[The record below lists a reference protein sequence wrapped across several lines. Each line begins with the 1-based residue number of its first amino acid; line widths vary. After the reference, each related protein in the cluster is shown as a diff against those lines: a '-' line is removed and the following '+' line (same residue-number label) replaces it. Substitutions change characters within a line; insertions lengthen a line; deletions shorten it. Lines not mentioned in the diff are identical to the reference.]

1 MSGMSGA
8 ARFGQGGGT
17 RLPASC
23 PLLLFLALALALG
36 GCMVGPDYRQ
46 PQVEVM
52 NKYRFD
58 DETSRDIAGNMWWE
72 QFRDPVMNDLIRVAL
87 DENKDIRVA
96 AARIEEF
103 QGRFGAT
110 RSALFPQLSGD
121 GSAERLRSPP
131 ITLGI
136 PSASGL
142 DSVRNVYQIAIN
154 ANWELDIWGRIRR
167 LTEAARAQLFASEAV
182 RRATILTLVSSVASS
197 YINLLILDR
206 QLEIALATA
215 AGRAETLKVF
225 ELRYEGGI
233 ISQLELAQM
242 QSQFETAASAIPP
255 LEASIGQQ
263 ENAISV
269 LLGRNPGP
277 IRRGR
282 ALAQLE
288 LPRVAAGLPAEL
300 LARRPDISE
309 AEQNI
314 VAANAQIGAARALYF
329 PKISL
334 TGMLGVASTQL
345 SNMFIGPAHLAAFG
359 VLTSVPIFTAGGIAG
374 QVKQAEARR
383 EQALFNY
390 QRVILI
396 AFREVEDALVALQKA
411 REQLDVVNRRVTAS
425 RTYLEMGQLRYEEG
439 YISFIEVLD
448 AQRTLFE
455 AETTQAEV
463 QGRVFNSLVNLYKAL
478 GGGWVVEAEDMALG
492 EARRMPASRLPVG
505 AMEEDIAT
513 PPRPL
518 SQPLSRPISAPSPRP
533 DVEPG
538 TAFPPIPPETPA
550 K

>member
-1 MSGMSGA
+1 MRGA
-8 ARFGQGGGT
+8 TCR
-17 RLPASC
+17 RLLDRRGFPASYS
-23 PLLLFLALALALG
+23 LIFFLTLALG
-36 GCMVGPDYRQ
+36 GCMVGPDYRK

-52 NKYRFD
+52 NQYRFE
-58 DETSRDIAGNMWWE
+58 DETSRDIADSMWWE
-72 QFRDPVMNDLIRVAL
+72 QFRDPVMNELIRVAL
-87 DENKDIRVA
+87 DENKDIRIA

-110 RSALFPQLSGD
+110 RSELFPQLG
-121 GSAERLRSPP
+121 GNARGERLRSSAFSWP
-131 ITLGI
+131 IPL
-136 PSASGL
+136 PSGL
-142 DSVRNVYQIAIN
+142 DPYHNSYQISIN

-167 LTEAARAQLFASEAV
+167 LTEAARAQLFASEAG

-215 AGRAETLKVF
+215 ASRAETVKVF
-225 ELRYEGGI
+225 ELRYEGGV

-242 QSQFETAASAIPP
+242 QSQFETAAAAIPP
-255 LEASIGQQ
+255 LDASIGQQ

-277 IRRGR
+277 IPRGR
-282 ALAQLE
+282 ALAQLQ
-288 LPRVAAGLPAEL
+288 LPRVAAGLPASL
-300 LARRPDISE
+300 LTRRPDISE

-334 TGMLGVASTQL
+334 TGILGVASTQL
-345 SNMFIGPAHLAAFG
+345 SNMFIGPAHMAAFG

-383 EQALFNY
+383 EQALFDY
-390 QRVILI
+390 QRVILV
-396 AFREVEDALVALQKA
+396 ALREVEDALIALRKT
-411 REQLDVVNRRVTAS
+411 REQLDAVNRRVSAS
-425 RTYLEMGQLRYEEG
+425 RTYLEMAQMRYEEG

-455 AETTQAEV
+455 AETTQADV

-478 GGGWVVEAEDMALG
+478 GGGWVVQAEDMALG
-492 EARRMPASRLPVG
+492 EARPMSASESSSDSRG
-505 AMEEDIAT
+505 DEDSVT

-518 SQPLSRPISAPSPRP
+518 SRSLSRPLSTPSARP

-538 TAFPPIPPETPA
+538 TAFPPIPPGTPA

>member
-1 MSGMSGA
+1 MSGA
-8 ARFGQGGGT
+8 ARPGQGGWP
-17 RLPASC
+17 RFPASRA
-23 PLLLFLALALALG
+23 LLLFLALALA
-36 GCMVGPDYRQ
+36 GCMVGPDYRK

-58 DETSRDIAGNMWWE
+58 DQTSRDIASNMWWE
-72 QFRDPVMNDLIRVAL
+72 QFRDPVMNELIRAAL

-121 GSAERLRSPP
+121 GSAERLRSPFAVP
-131 ITLGI
+131 L
-136 PSASGL
+136 PAQSGL
-142 DSVRNVYQIAIN
+142 DAFRNVYQISIN

-242 QSQFETAASAIPP
+242 QSQFEIAASAIPP

-277 IRRGR
+277 IERGR
-282 ALAQLE
+282 TLAQLE

-396 AFREVEDALVALQKA
+396 ALREVEDALIALQKT
-411 REQLDVVNRRVTAS
+411 REQLNAVNRRVAAS
-425 RTYLEMGQLRYEEG
+425 RTYLEMAQMRYEEG

-492 EARRMPASRLPVG
+492 EVRRMPASQPLGGP
-505 AMEEDIAT
+505 MDEDIAT
-513 PPRPL
+513 PP
-518 SQPLSRPISAPSPRP
+518 SPLSRPASRPSPNP
-533 DVEPG
+533 EAEPG
-538 TAFPPIPPETPA
+538 TAFPPIPPGTPA
-550 K
+550 R

>member
-1 MSGMSGA
+1 MSGTT
-8 ARFGQGGGT
+8 ARSELDRRDF
-17 RLPASC
+17 PASC
-23 PLLLFLALALALG
+23 SLIFFLTIALG
-36 GCMVGPDYRQ
+36 GCLVGPDYRK

-58 DETSRDIAGNMWWE
+58 NETSRDIAGNMWWE

-131 ITLGI
+131 VTLGI

-154 ANWELDIWGRIRR
+154 ANWELDIWGRVRR
-167 LTEAARAQLFASEAV
+167 LTEAARAQLFASEAG

-206 QLEIALATA
+206 QLEIALATTA
-215 AGRAETLKVF
+215 SRAETVKVF

-242 QSQFETAASAIPP
+242 QSQFETAAAAIPP

-282 ALAQLE
+282 ALAQLQ
-288 LPRVAAGLPAEL
+288 LPSVAAGLPAEL
-300 LARRPDISE
+300 LGRRPDISE

-396 AFREVEDALVALQKA
+396 ALREVEDALVALQKA
-411 REQLDVVNRRVTAS
+411 REQLNAVNRRVAAS
-425 RTYLEMGQLRYEEG
+425 RTYLEMAQMRYEEG

-492 EARRMPASRLPVG
+492 EARRMPASQQPG
-505 AMEEDIAT
+505 GPMDKDITT
-513 PPRPL
+513 PP
-518 SQPLSRPISAPSPRP
+518 SPLSRPISGPSPKP
-533 DVEPG
+533 GAEPG
-538 TAFPPIPPETPA
+538 TAFPPIPPGTPA

>member
-1 MSGMSGA
+1 MSGA
-8 ARFGQGGGT
+8 ARRGQGG
-17 RLPASC
+17 RPRFPASR
-23 PLLLFLALALALG
+23 PLLLFLMLALA
-36 GCMVGPDYRQ
+36 GCMVGPDYRK
-46 PQVEVM
+46 PQVELM

-58 DETSRDIAGNMWWE
+58 NETTQDIAGNMWWE

-131 ITLGI
+131 FTSGI

-167 LTEAARAQLFASEAV
+167 LTEAARAQLFASEAG
-182 RRATILTLVSSVASS
+182 RRAIILTLVSTVASS

-215 AGRAETLKVF
+215 ASRSETVKVF
-225 ELRYEGGI
+225 ELRYEGGM
-233 ISQLELAQM
+233 ISQLELAQI
-242 QSQFETAASAIPP
+242 QSQFEIAAAAIPP

-277 IRRGR
+277 IQRGR
-282 ALAQLE
+282 ELAQLQ
-288 LPRVAAGLPAEL
+288 LPPVAAGLPAEL

-345 SNMFIGPAHLAAFG
+345 SNMFIGPAHMAAFG

-390 QRVILI
+390 QQVILI
-396 AFREVEDALVALQKA
+396 ALREVEDALIALQKK
-411 REQLDVVNRRVTAS
+411 REQLAAVNRRVDAS
-425 RTYLEMGQLRYEEG
+425 RTYLEMAQMRYEEG

-448 AQRTLFE
+448 AQRTLFD
-455 AETTQAEV
+455 ADTTQAEV
-463 QGRVFNSLVNLYKAL
+463 QGEVFNSLVNLYKAL

-492 EARRMPASRLPVG
+492 EARRMPASESVSGPARNENNTMPSELPSKP
-505 AMEEDIAT
+505 DI
-513 PPRPL
+513 
-518 SQPLSRPISAPSPRP
+518 
-533 DVEPG
+533 EPG
-538 TAFPPIPPETPA
+538 TAFPFIPPGIP
-550 K
+550 KQ

>member
-1 MSGMSGA
+1 MCCKHAGRRFHPVVGA
-8 ARFGQGGGT
+8 
-17 RLPASC
+17 L
-23 PLLLFLALALALG
+23 LALVALALG
-36 GCMVGPDYRQ
+36 GCMIGPHYRK

-58 DETSRDIAGNMWWE
+58 DKTSRDIADSMWWE
-72 QFRDPVMNDLIRVAL
+72 QFRDPVMNELIRIAL
-87 DENKDIRVA
+87 NENKDIRIA

-103 QGRFGAT
+103 QGRYGAT
-110 RSALFPQLSGD
+110 RSELFPQLG
-121 GSAERLRSPP
+121 GNARGERLRSSAFSWP
-131 ITLGI
+131 IPL
-136 PSASGL
+136 PSGL
-142 DSVRNVYQIAIN
+142 DPYHNSYQISIN

-197 YINLLILDR
+197 YINLLILDS
-206 QLEIALATA
+206 QLEIAIATA
-215 AGRAETLKVF
+215 AGRAETVKVF
-225 ELRYEGGI
+225 EMRYEGGV

-242 QSQFETAASAIPP
+242 QSQYEIAASAIPP
-255 LEASIGQQ
+255 LEAAIGQQ

-277 IRRGR
+277 VRRGR
-282 ALAQLE
+282 TLAQLE
-288 LPRVAAGLPAEL
+288 LPRVAPGLPAEL

-309 AEQNI
+309 AEQNL

-334 TGMLGVASTQL
+334 TGVLGVASTQL
-345 SNMFIGPAHLAAFG
+345 SNMFIGPAHMAAFG

-383 EQALFNY
+383 EQAFVNY
-390 QRVILI
+390 QRIILI
-396 AFREVEDALVALQKA
+396 ALKEVEDALIALQKT
-411 REQLDVVNRRVTAS
+411 REQLDAVNRRVTAS
-425 RTYLEMGQLRYEEG
+425 RTYLEMAQMRYEEG

-455 AETTQAEV
+455 AATTQAEV

-492 EARRMPASRLPVG
+492 AMRRLPG
-505 AMEEDIAT
+505 SPATADPARMENSVT
-513 PPRPL
+513 LPSLQPRL
-518 SQPLSRPISAPSPRP
+518 DRES
-533 DVEPG
+533 G
-538 TAFPPIPPETPA
+538 TAFPAIPLGNPQQ
-550 K
+550 

>member
-1 MSGMSGA
+1 MSGTTFPGQVGDRPGA
-8 ARFGQGGGT
+8 
-17 RLPASC
+17 PASQA
-23 PLLLFLALALALG
+23 LLLFLMLALG
-36 GCMVGPDYRQ
+36 GCMVGPDYRK
-46 PQVEVM
+46 PQVELM

-58 DETSRDIAGNMWWE
+58 DKISREIAGNMWWE
-72 QFRDPVMNDLIRVAL
+72 QFGDPVMDNLIRVAL
-87 DENKDIRVA
+87 NENKDIRIA

-110 RSALFPQLSGD
+110 RSELFPQLNSD
-121 GSAERLRSPP
+121 ASAERLRSPFAVP
-131 ITLGI
+131 L
-136 PSASGL
+136 PSQSGT
-142 DSVRNVYQIAIN
+142 DAFRNIYQISIN

-167 LTEAARAQLFASEAV
+167 LTEAARAQLFASEAG
-182 RRATILTLVSSVASS
+182 RRAIILTLVSSVASS

-215 AGRAETLKVF
+215 ASRAETVKVF
-225 ELRYEGGI
+225 ELRYEGGV
-233 ISQLELAQM
+233 ISQLELAQI
-242 QSQFETAASAIPP
+242 QSQYQIAVASIPP

-263 ENAISV
+263 ENAISL

-277 IRRGR
+277 VRRGR
-282 ALAQLE
+282 ELAQLE
-288 LPRVAAGLPAEL
+288 LPLVAAGLPAEL

-334 TGMLGVASTQL
+334 TGILGVASTQL
-345 SNMFIGPAHLAAFG
+345 SNMFIGPAHMAAFG

-390 QRVILI
+390 QRVILV
-396 AFREVEDALVALQKA
+396 ALREVEDALIALQKR
-411 REQLDVVNRRVTAS
+411 REQLVAVNLRVDAS
-425 RTYLEMGQLRYEEG
+425 RTYLEMAQMRYEEG

-463 QGRVFNSLVNLYKAL
+463 QGEVFNSLVNLYKAL

-492 EARRMPASRLPVG
+492 EVRVRPASESVSEPARNENSTTPSELPFK
-505 AMEEDIAT
+505 
-513 PPRPL
+513 
-518 SQPLSRPISAPSPRP
+518 P
-533 DVEPG
+533 DLEPG
-538 TAFPPIPPETPA
+538 TAFPFIPPGLP
-550 K
+550 KQ